1 MDMARLSS
9 KGQITIPAVIRRKLG
24 LREGDKV
31 VFAEQ
36 SGNIVILNANRM
48 AWEELQDAFSGEAER
63 VGWKSEEDV
72 VNYCK
77 EIRHEMGE
85 ERRGHL
91 D

>member
-1 MDMARLSS
+1 MNMARLSS
-9 KGQITIPAVIRRKLG
+9 KGQITIPIDIRRKLG

-31 VFAEQ
+31 IFAEQ
-36 SGNIVILNANRM
+36 SGNIVLLNANQT

-77 EIRHEMGE
+77 EIRREMGE